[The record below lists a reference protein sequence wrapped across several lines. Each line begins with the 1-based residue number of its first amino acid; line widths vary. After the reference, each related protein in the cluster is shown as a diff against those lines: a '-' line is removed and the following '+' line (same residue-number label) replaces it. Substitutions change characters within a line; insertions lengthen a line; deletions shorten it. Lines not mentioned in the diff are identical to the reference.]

1 VAEGEGMSFDLDL
14 VGRCGEKSEM
24 STEPA
29 GSSLEQR
36 IVLALADDI
45 NSGDLAAL
53 VAETDAAIARATAT
67 ADEEC
72 VKALDPALSPDATAA
87 REAMQAAEFARDRLK
102 TVLPR
107 LKERH
112 RQIAAQEYLT
122 EWRADYE
129 TLKVARDE
137 LAAELRETY
146 PEFETKITDLFAR
159 IAANDEDLGRLH
171 QARPAGVSEHLCG
184 AELEARG
191 LDDFTISAPSVLKTL
206 RLPTFEPG
214 ERVAWP
220 PPQSFVPPPMLVLSG
235 DQRLFSGDW
244 WQVYEE
250 QQAAAER
257 SARED
262 ASA

>member
-1 VAEGEGMSFDLDL
+1 MSIEL
-14 VGRCGEKSEM
+14 VN
-24 STEPA
+24 A
-29 GSSLEQR
+29 SLEQR
-36 IVLALADDI
+36 IASALADEI

-53 VAETDAAIARATAT
+53 ISETEAAIARATAT
-67 ADEEC
+67 ADEER
-72 VKALDPALSPDATAA
+72 VKALDPTLSPDATAA
-87 REAMQAAEFARDRLK
+87 REAMQAAEFARDRLR

-112 RQIAAQEYLT
+112 QQIAVQEYLV
-122 EWRADYE
+122 EWRANFE
-129 TLKVARDE
+129 TLKVERDA
-137 LAAELRETY
+137 LAAELREVY
-146 PEFETKITDLFAR
+146 PDLETKIADLFTR
-159 IAANDEDLGRLH
+159 LVENDEKLGHLH
-171 QARPAGVSEHLCG
+171 RARPAGVVQHLRS

-214 ERVAWP
+214 ERLAWP
-220 PPQSFVPPPMLVLSG
+220 PPQAFVPPPVVLLGG
-235 DQRLFSGDW
+235 DQRLYSGDW

-262 ASA
+262 AERRAPVNYYGPREERGRA